1 MPYPKQIQKL
11 IKDHSSLMAKYVEEE
26 TKLYK
31 LQDKNKEAEYNDIE
45 ALREAAIA
53 GEPDPGDQ
61 ATTDS
66 ARAVEYQ
73 AIRTRA
79 AVKAVRDA
87 TSLVDTA
94 LIENRLVVIE
104 LACKMLEKG
113 ASKWDQALVKIQVDF
128 AEAYEAKRESM
139 NGMKSVLE
147 LNLTTPEM
155 SFSLNGIS
163 LQSEGFQ
170 LPKADK
176 ASLLLV
182 QHMRNTY
189 AKKAKPEESTAEIA
203 EVAEVPEEI
212 TK

>member
-11 IKDHSSLMAKYVEEE
+11 IKDHASLMAKYVEEE
-26 TKLYK
+26 TKLYQ
-31 LQDKNKEAEYNDIE
+31 LQDKSKQAEYSDIE

-61 ATTDS
+61 ATQDS
-66 ARAVEYQ
+66 SRAVQYQ
-73 AIRTRA
+73 TIRTRA
-79 AVKAVRDA
+79 AVKAVREA
-87 TSLVDTA
+87 TYLVDTA

-113 ASKWDQALVKIQVDF
+113 ASKWDQALVQIQVDF

-163 LQSEGFQ
+163 LQGESFQ
-170 LPKADK
+170 LPNADK
-176 ASLLLV
+176 ASFSLV
-182 QHMRNTY
+182 QHIRKTY
-189 AKKAKPEESTAEIA
+189 ANKAKAEESPAEIA
-203 EVAEVPEEI
+203 EVPEVLA
-212 TK
+212 K